1 MQNTQGDIYTTHKGK
16 KKKLKKNQYL
26 IFINDPGIMQAKST
40 LWKCRNLTVSLKH
53 YTALATAGSY
63 LKVFSNKF
71 MSRPGNICGP
81 LFNADG

>member
-1 MQNTQGDIYTTHKGK
+1 MQNTHGDIYTIHKGK
-16 KKKLKKNQYL
+16 KKTKKNQYL
-26 IFINDPGIMQAKST
+26 IFINDRGIMQAKST
-40 LWKCRNLTVSLKH
+40 LWKCRNLTESLKH

-71 MSRPGNICGP
+71 MSRPGNIWGP